1 MIHRAKHERNFLR
14 VDNSTVRDEKLTLE
28 ARGLLM
34 FFLTMSNDWEFSVKS
49 IAKQIGKSEKYVMR
63 ITKELKDAGYLVQKK
78 RKDAKGHF
86 SFYEWHVYETPEL
99 YQNGTSENGE
109 LGAELPKNGTS
120 VKRNSRKT
128 PQIRTINNKELSN
141 DKNYQMIEEK
151 HKRKPH
157 GINENVLLTDKEL
170 QELKNRLGEND
181 AGRYIDLLS
190 FYIKDHPET
199 KYNSHYKTVLKWH
212 ERDQKE
218 KRPDITPL
226 TDHGVDWVEIRDTAE
241 EVKKYEK

>member
-14 VDNSTVRDEKLTLE
+14 VDNTTVRDEKLTLE

-34 FFLTMSNDWEFSVKS
+34 YFLTMSNDWEFSVKS

-63 ITKELKDAGYLVQKK
+63 LTKELKDAGYLVQHK
-78 RKDAKGHF
+78 RKDTKGHF
-86 SFYEWHVYETPEL
+86 SYYEWHVYETPEL
-99 YQNGTSENGE
+99 YQNGSTEKGE

-128 PQIRTINNKELSN
+128 PQKELSN
-141 DKNYQMIEEK
+141 DKELSNSKNYQMIKEK
-151 HKRKPH
+151 HKRKPS

-170 QELKNRLGEND
+170 EDLKKQLGEND

-199 KYNSHYKTVLKWH
+199 KYKSHYKTILKWH

-226 TDHGVDWVEIRDTAE
+226 TDHGVDWLEVADAAE
-241 EVKKYEK
+241 KKKK

>member
-1 MIHRAKHERNFLR
+1 MIHRAKHEKNFLR
-14 VDNSTVRDEKLTLE
+14 VDNSTVRDENLTLE

-34 FFLTMSNDWEFSVKS
+34 FFLTMSDDWEFSVKS
-49 IAKQIGKSEKYVMR
+49 IAKQLGKSERYIMR
-63 ITKELKDAGYLVQKK
+63 LTKELKDAGYLTQEK
-78 RKDAKGHF
+78 RQDAKGHF

-99 YQNGTSENGE
+99 HKNRTSGNEQLGTE
-109 LGAELPKNGTS
+109 LHKNRSAAKPNYG
-120 VKRNSRKT
+120 KM
-128 PQIRTINNKELSN
+128 QQKELSN
-141 DKNYQMIEEK
+141 DKELSNSKNYQMIKEK
-151 HKRKPH
+151 HKRKPS

-170 QELKNRLGEND
+170 EDLKNQLGEND

-199 KYNSHYKTVLKWH
+199 KYKSHYKTILKWH

-226 TDHGVDWVEIRDTAE
+226 TEHGVDWLEVADAAE
-241 EVKKYEK
+241 DIKK